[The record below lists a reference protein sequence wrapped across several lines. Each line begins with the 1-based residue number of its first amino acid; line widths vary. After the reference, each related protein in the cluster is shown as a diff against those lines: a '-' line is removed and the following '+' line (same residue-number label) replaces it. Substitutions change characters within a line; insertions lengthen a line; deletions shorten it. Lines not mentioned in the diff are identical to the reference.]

1 MVAGQPFDA
10 EPVLAVL
17 ERHNVEFVVV
27 GGYAARLHGAARPTS
42 DVDVTPRTTRDN
54 LDRLASALREL
65 GARIRSDTNPEGFR
79 FDVSGESLAGVRMLN
94 LQTDHG
100 DLDLA
105 IRPAAFENGY
115 DDLIDRSTEHTVGRL
130 QVRIA
135 ALDDV
140 IKSKET
146 AARLKDLQALP
157 ELYRLAGNPAPVGL
171 PTPFQKAAATPPSKP
186 TAAERIAAAHA
197 QAQRRQEIDGEPGV
211 ERD

>member
-1 MVAGQPFDA
+1 M
-10 EPVLAVL
+10 LAVL
-17 ERHNVEFVVV
+17 ERHDVEFVVV

-65 GARIRSDTNPEGFR
+65 GARIRSVANPDGFR

-115 DDLIDRSTEHTVGRL
+115 DDLIDRSTMHTVGRL

-157 ELYRLAGNPAPVGL
+157 ELYRLAGNPAPGSF
-171 PTPFQKAAATPPSKP
+171 PAPAQKAAATPKSKP
-186 TAAERIAAAHA
+186 TAAERIAAARA
-197 QAQRRQEIDGEPGV
+197 QVQRRQDIDGEPGV
-211 ERD
+211 EHD

>member
-42 DVDVTPRTTRDN
+42 DVDITPRTTRDN

-65 GARIRSDTNPEGFR
+65 DARIRSDANPEGFR

-157 ELYRLAGNPAPVGL
+157 ELYRLAGNRAPASL
-171 PTPFQKAAATPPSKP
+171 PTPAQKAAATPPSKP
-186 TAAERIAAAHA
+186 TAAERIAAARA
-197 QAQRRQEIDGEPGV
+197 QTQRCQEIDGEPGV